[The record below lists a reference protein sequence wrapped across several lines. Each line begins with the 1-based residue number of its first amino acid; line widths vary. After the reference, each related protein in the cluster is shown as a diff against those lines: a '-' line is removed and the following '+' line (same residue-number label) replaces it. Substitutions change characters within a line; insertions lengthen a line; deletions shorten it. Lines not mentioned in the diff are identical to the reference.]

1 MAIYTTIQGD
11 TWDTAA
17 RAVYDDEKQAQTLL
31 QAPENIRL
39 LDYEIFPSGIKIFVP
54 ELEPETDYGDLPDWR
69 R

>member
-31 QAPENIRL
+31 QQSRN
-39 LDYEIFPSGIKIFVP
+39 
-54 ELEPETDYGDLPDWR
+54 ELTTKYSLPV
-69 R
+69 